1 MRPGTGQERV
11 HIVSRGVCPGS
22 LASHTFPRMESGR
35 GGECALAFIRAWEGT
50 VDIVPFGGRAGREW
64 EEKMSESERRGFCRE
79 KQACRTSGHH
89 RFRAE
94 VQTKP
99 G

>member
-22 LASHTFPRMESGR
+22 LASHTFPRMESG
-35 GGECALAFIRAWEGT
+35 GGGNVPLPLHVPGKEQWTLPIWWEARKG
-50 VDIVPFGGRAGREW
+50 VGGGNVRVRMEGILPGEEAGL
-64 EEKMSESERRGFCRE
+64 
-79 KQACRTSGHH
+79 QAT

-94 VQTKP
+94 GQTEP